1 MAEPTPQTYQNHTR
15 WVTGFHFVAMPILAL
30 NLVWN
35 LYRLI
40 TSFSVETLVGLLL
53 AVALTLGLVLARTF
67 ALAAQDRV
75 IRLEERLRMQTL
87 LPDDLKPR
95 INEFTTGQLIALRFA
110 SDAELADLARKVL
123 EEKIADQKSIK
134 EAIKVW
140 RPRLSAGLTASPAIV
155 ASGSGCPPNQPS
167 PGVSAVLRRRLLG
180 APGVDDMGR
189 PAQPVGGLQ
198 HLGAQARRQIR
209 TVGQILVDDAGRAG
223 RLVTAQRGVQ
233 PALGEEDVARPLN
246 LLEQVEA
253 RADVARRLGRAQRVV
268 QQAEGRQHPRLAL
281 PVGRLVQPGEEG
293 IAHGAIGRQGRPDER
308 ERGAPVG
315 IVDAVVL
322 RGQDLP
328 RCAAPPAP
336 PVAGPGP

>member
-40 TSFSVETLVGLLL
+40 TSFSVETVVGLLL
-53 AVALTLGLVLARTF
+53 AVALTLGIVLARTF

-140 RPRLSAGLTASPAIV
+140 RP
-155 ASGSGCPPNQPS
+155 
-167 PGVSAVLRRRLLG
+167 
-180 APGVDDMGR
+180 DY
-189 PAQPVGGLQ
+189 
-198 HLGAQARRQIR
+198 
-209 TVGQILVDDAGRAG
+209 
-223 RLVTAQRGVQ
+223 
-233 PALGEEDVARPLN
+233 
-246 LLEQVEA
+246 
-253 RADVARRLGRAQRVV
+253 QRV
-268 QQAEGRQHPRLAL
+268 
-281 PVGRLVQPGEEG
+281 
-293 IAHGAIGRQGRPDER
+293 
-308 ERGAPVG
+308 
-315 IVDAVVL
+315 
-322 RGQDLP
+322 
-328 RCAAPPAP
+328 
-336 PVAGPGP
+336 